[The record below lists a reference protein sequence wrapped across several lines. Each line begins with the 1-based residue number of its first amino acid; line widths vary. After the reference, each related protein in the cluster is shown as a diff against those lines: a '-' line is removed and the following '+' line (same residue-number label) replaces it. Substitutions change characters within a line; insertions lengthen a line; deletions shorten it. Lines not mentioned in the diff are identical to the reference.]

1 MRAETEK
8 TVGQGVTAGA
18 VDWDAVYARHAPALL
33 GYLRRLTR
41 DLGTA
46 EDLMQTTFQ
55 RAITAKRRPDDSTL
69 GPWLYRIA
77 TNLFIDRAR
86 RARRLRFVRFLGT
99 EQSPDVTPSG
109 TEAVREA
116 LRAIAPD
123 LAVTLVLRL
132 HESFSRADIATMTR
146 VSERTVKWRLEQGR
160 IAFAAAYA
168 RIEAADRG

>member
-1 MRAETEK
+1 M
-8 TVGQGVTAGA
+8 
-18 VDWDAVYARHAPALL
+18 DWDAVYARHAPALL
-33 GYLRRLTR
+33 GYLRRLTK
-41 DLGTA
+41 DLEMA

-55 RAITAKRRPDDSTL
+55 RAITAKRVPDSAML

-77 TNLFIDRAR
+77 TNLVIDRAR
-86 RARRLRFVRFLGT
+86 RARRLQFVPFRGT
-99 EQSPDVTPSG
+99 ERSPDVTPAG

-116 LRAIAPD
+116 LRAIAPE

-132 HESFSRADIATMTR
+132 HESFSRADIATMTG

-160 IAFAAAYA
+160 LAFAAAYA